1 MLGVR
6 DGAGRTR
13 RVPVAAELIGGAQYD
28 YADAFEIRVT
38 EPDARSAEQWARIAL
53 EQAPSPVRWVMLT
66 AFRGLG
72 LRLGPR
78 SSPDH
83 ILGWRIVASQ
93 PDVIH
98 LEAVSPLLRGVVVG
112 RRVDPTCVVVTT
124 FVFYKR
130 PAVARVA
137 WAVAGPMHR
146 RIVPYLLAHAAAG
159 RDGPED

>member
-1 MLGVR
+1 LLR
-6 DGAGRTR
+6 IHDDAARTR
-13 RVPVAAELIGGAQYD
+13 RVPVAAELIDSEQYD
-28 YADAFEIRVT
+28 YADAFEIRVA
-38 EPDARSAEQWARIAL
+38 EPDAHSAEQWARTAL
-53 EQAPSPVRWVMLT
+53 EQAPRSARWTMLL

-112 RRVDPTCVVVTT
+112 RRVDPTCAVVTT

-130 PAVARVA
+130 PVIARVA
-137 WAVAGPMHR
+137 WAIAGPVHR
-146 RIVPYLLAHAAAG
+146 RIVPYLLAHAAADRNEPG
-159 RDGPED
+159 A